1 VGTEHD
7 TVQSPVREPQLTLRQ
22 RDILRLVVFEYVQSG
37 HPVASKTLVERYG
50 LQFSSATIRNEMA
63 VLEEFG
69 LLQVLHTSGGR
80 VPTDAGYRFYVHHL
94 MGNVEL
100 PAGDQIMIRHQF
112 QQAAD
117 RLDGWVELAATV
129 LASTSGNV
137 SLVTAPRTAIPRLR
151 HFELIQLQPS
161 VALIVLVTFDS
172 AVRQSMVHLPVDTS
186 QDQLSRLADALSP
199 EVRGYTAE
207 EIEQRSAGVDQ
218 TARAVL
224 VQLATMLHEFD
235 SVGRIEIRHSGLE
248 HMVGMPDVAD
258 PDLQT
263 MMSLVSSGGLMA
275 ALLPQITAE
284 TDVQVFIGGDDLP
297 TGLHRFGVVLSP
309 YGIEDVMTGVLGV
322 LGPTRMSYWRTISTV
337 RYMAKLMSDLMV
349 DLNSPIEQG

>member
-1 VGTEHD
+1 
-7 TVQSPVREPQLTLRQ
+7 
-22 RDILRLVVFEYVQSG
+22 
-37 HPVASKTLVERYG
+37 
-50 LQFSSATIRNEMA
+50 
-63 VLEEFG
+63 
-69 LLQVLHTSGGR
+69 
-80 VPTDAGYRFYVHHL
+80 

-117 RLDGWVELAATV
+117 RLDGWIELAATV
-129 LASTSGNV
+129 LAATSGNV

-172 AVRQSMVHLPVDTS
+172 AVRQSMVHLPVETS
-186 QDQLSRLADALSP
+186 QDQLSRLADSLAP
-199 EVRGYTAE
+199 ELRGFTAE
-207 EIEQRSAGVDQ
+207 EIEQRTAGSDPI
-218 TARAVL
+218 ARSVL
-224 VQLATMLHEFD
+224 GQLANLLHQFE
-235 SVGRIEIRHSGLE
+235 SAEQIEIRHSGLE
-248 HMVGMPDVAD
+248 HMVGKPDVAD

-275 ALLPQITAE
+275 ALLPQISAA
-284 TDVQVFIGGDDLP
+284 TDVQVFIGSDDLP
-297 TGLHRFGVVLSP
+297 SGLQRFGVVLSP

-337 RYMAKLMSDLMV
+337 RYMAKLMSDLMS
-349 DLNSPIEQG
+349 DLNSPIDQG